1 MASHRAGGGINSN
14 KVIAKPQPKYEP
26 LAKAVKPG
34 RADEF
39 GQALAYPVGPIY
51 QGKGFNSTKA
61 GQPNNMVSGPGGGRT
76 VMASGTQGTH
86 GPVRQGEADH
96 APDPP
101 ATRGGKDILREFGP
115 ESK

>member
-1 MASHRAGGGINSN
+1 MANRAGSGIESN
-14 KVIAKPQPKYEP
+14 KLVRKPQPKTEP
-26 LAKAVKPG
+26 LAKAVQPG
-34 RADEF
+34 RADKF

-86 GPVRQGEADH
+86 GPTRPGEPDR
-96 APDPP
+96 APDVP
-101 ATRGGKDILREFGP
+101 ATRPGRDILSDYGP
-115 ESK
+115 ERS